1 MEFIDLIIEKFYEGG
16 WPVML
21 SIFLTL
27 VVSIVIVT
35 ERVIRYWTR
44 YDLANAQEFMTKIQK
59 YVMNNSIENGIRLCK
74 KYKPALLPYVIAE
87 GLKKA
92 NHSPEEIEYAI
103 DHANLTVNPQVTK
116 STPILAT
123 TANVATLLGLLGTIF
138 GLMHSFGAAAKATGA
153 EKQQLLAAGI
163 AEALTGTSF
172 GLGTALLCLAAYGVL
187 QWKQKQILDDINQ
200 HAAKL
205 MDLLYTRKMKIQGK
219 AE

>member
-1 MEFIDLIIEKFYEGG
+1 MFQTIIDLFFIGG

-27 VVSIVIVT
+27 IVSIVVIV
-35 ERVIRYWTR
+35 ERVIRYWTK
-44 YDLANAQEFMTKIQK
+44 YDLANAQEFMAKIQK

-92 NHSPEEIEYAI
+92 NHSPAEIEYAI

-116 STPILAT
+116 TTPLLAT

-153 EKQQLLAAGI
+153 EKQTLLAEGI
-163 AEALTGTSF
+163 SEALTATSF
-172 GLGTALLCLAAYGVL
+172 GLGTALVCLAAYGVL

-200 HAAKL
+200 HASKL

>member
-138 GLMHSFGAAAKATGA
+138 GLMHSFGAAARATGA

-163 AEALTGTSF
+163 AEALTATSF